1 MTIFTIVSDQDAK
14 KLEWIREYE
23 LTLNRRVKVE
33 TQLWDIYNNLRDLP
47 TREECQEWALL
58 LGTSNDTTSNQT
70 SQQK

>member
-1 MTIFTIVSDQDAK
+1 MTTFTVVSDEDAK

-47 TREECQEWALL
+47 TREECHEWALL
-58 LGTSNDTTSNQT
+58 LGGSNVTNNSKN
-70 SQQK
+70 SS

>member
-1 MTIFTIVSDQDAK
+1 MTKFTVVSDEDAK

-47 TREECQEWALL
+47 TREECHEWALL
-58 LGTSNDTTSNQT
+58 LGISNDTDHSKNST
-70 SQQK
+70 